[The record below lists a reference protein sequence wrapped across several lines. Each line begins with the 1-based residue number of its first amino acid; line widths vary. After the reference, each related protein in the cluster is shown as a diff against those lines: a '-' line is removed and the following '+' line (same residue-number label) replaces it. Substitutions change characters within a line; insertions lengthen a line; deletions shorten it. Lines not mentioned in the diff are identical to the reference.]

1 MKNLITIILFS
12 TLGGSITYF
21 LINHSSK
28 SAELVLPIVE
38 NSKEKIEK
46 PEFTLTKNSQN
57 NRYEL
62 DFTSAA
68 QKTVNAVVHIKS
80 EYEQAYHS
88 DPLLDYFWGPK
99 GSRGF
104 RPAIA
109 TGSGVIIS
117 EDGYIVTNNH
127 VIDDASK
134 IIITLNDGRALEA
147 ELVGSDPNTDLA
159 LLKIDEKNL
168 LFTEFGNSDDVNLGD
183 WVLAVG
189 NPFNLTS
196 TVTAGIVSAKSRNI
210 NILRQNAKE
219 NIFPLESFIQTDAA
233 VNPGNSGGA
242 LVTPDGLLIGIN
254 TAIASKTGSYSGYSF
269 AIPSNIALKVVND
282 LKKYGLVQRAF
293 IGVIIQ
299 DITQDIMNELE
310 LPNTMGVLVSGL
322 SEGGAAKAAGIKI
335 NDVILKVETTF
346 VNDVPELQ
354 EQIGKYKP
362 GDNVNVIIQRDGNEK
377 SVNLVLRNE
386 NGNTEIINN
395 KINEDKAMVYGAY
408 FKDVDENKLR
418 QLGIVSGIEVISIKK
433 GKFEE
438 IGIEKGFIITHI
450 NKKAVGSKT
459 KFINTIKNKKGG
471 ILIEGQ
477 YPNGI
482 KGYFGLGL

>member
-1 MKNLITIILFS
+1 MKNLITLILFS
-12 TLGGSITYF
+12 TFGGSLTYF
-21 LINHSSK
+21 LIDNFNK
-28 SAELVLPIVE
+28 SEDIILPIVDD
-38 NSKEKIEK
+38 SKEIIEK
-46 PEFTLTKNSQN
+46 PEFKLTKNSQN
-57 NRYEL
+57 INYEL

-80 EYEQAYHS
+80 EYDQAYHS

-99 GSRGF
+99 GSRGL
-104 RPAIA
+104 RPSIA

-127 VIDDASK
+127 VIDDAYN
-134 IIITLNDGRALEA
+134 IIITLNDGRELEA
-147 ELVGSDPNTDLA
+147 ELVGNDPNTDLA

-168 LFTEFGNSDDVNLGD
+168 LFTEFGNSDNVNLGD

-210 NILRQNAKE
+210 NILRSNSKD

-242 LVTPDGLLIGIN
+242 LVTPEGLLVGIN

-293 IGVIIQ
+293 IGVVIQ
-299 DITQDIMNELE
+299 DVTQNIMNELE

-322 SEGGAAKAAGIKI
+322 SDGGAA
-335 NDVILKVETTF
+335 N
-346 VNDVPELQ
+346 LQ
-354 EQIGKYKP
+354 
-362 GDNVNVIIQRDGNEK
+362 V
-377 SVNLVLRNE
+377 
-386 NGNTEIINN
+386 
-395 KINEDKAMVYGAY
+395 
-408 FKDVDENKLR
+408 
-418 QLGIVSGIEVISIKK
+418 
-433 GKFEE
+433 
-438 IGIEKGFIITHI
+438 
-450 NKKAVGSKT
+450 
-459 KFINTIKNKKGG
+459 
-471 ILIEGQ
+471 
-477 YPNGI
+477 
-482 KGYFGLGL
+482 